1 MPILTDLQT
10 LKYSENGTNATIQLI
25 AKHSSMMMIKE
36 LSVVFDHLEDH
47 SPCTVLIIKGVDG
60 EFNQGLDFSDFHPN
74 QPMDIHG
81 FHKWE
86 KICTRLERL
95 PLVTIALLEGNV
107 IGGGLQMALCCD
119 TRLASPTANLSLPEV
134 KLGFLP
140 GMAVF
145 RLAKYIGLGR
155 AKQWILRA
163 ATISAEQA
171 VQWGVVDAISEKP
184 SDLLDTT
191 IDSFQPIQP
200 VTIQLA
206 RRLLNESFH
215 DAFEDAIGHF
225 LAAQQRAISHK
236 QFLKTIEEHT
246 K

>member
-1 MPILTDLQT
+1 MTSLTDLTT
-10 LKYSENGTNATIQLI
+10 LKFTESAEVATIHLVS
-25 AKHSSMMMIKE
+25 KHTSMRMIKE
-36 LSVVFDHLEDH
+36 MGKVFDHLEDQ
-47 SPCTVLIIKGVDG
+47 SSCTVLVLKGTDG
-60 EFNQGLDFSDFHPN
+60 NFNQGLDFSDFQPN

-95 PLVTIALLEGNV
+95 PLVTIAILEGQV
-107 IGGGLQMALCCD
+107 VGGGLQMALCCD
-119 TRLASPTANLSLPEV
+119 TRLASNTVSMSLPEV

-155 AKQWILRA
+155 AKQWILRGSSIN
-163 ATISAEQA
+163 ATQGL
-171 VQWGVVDAISEKP
+171 QWGVLDSVSDSP
-184 SDLLDTT
+184 LSDLENT
-191 IDSFQPIQP
+191 IASYQPIQP

-206 RRLLNESFH
+206 RRLLNESFQ
-215 DAFEDAIGHF
+215 DAFENAIGHF
-225 LAAQQRAISHK
+225 LAAQQRSISHT
-236 QFLKTIEEHT
+236 QFLKTIEQHT

>member
-1 MPILTDLQT
+1 MTSFTDLTT
-10 LKYSENGTNATIQLI
+10 LTFEENDGTATIHLL
-25 AKHSSMMMIKE
+25 AKHTSMQMIKE
-36 LSVVFDHLEDH
+36 LSKLFDYLEDQ
-47 SPCTVLIIKGVDG
+47 SSSTVLVIQGTNG
-60 EFNQGLDFSDFHPN
+60 HFNHGLDFSDFHPN

-95 PLVTIALLEGNV
+95 PLVTIAILEGQV

-119 TRLASPTANLSLPEV
+119 TRIASDTVCMSLPEV

-155 AKQWILRA
+155 AKQWILRGSSIKA
-163 ATISAEQA
+163 SQGL
-171 VQWGVVDAISEKP
+171 QWGVLDSVSKSPLSE
-184 SDLLDTT
+184 LEDT
-191 IDSFQPIQP
+191 IASYQPIQP

-225 LAAQQRAISHK
+225 LAAQQRSISHT